1 VTLQSGIPFDI
12 TDGGDRSLTGA
23 GDDRP
28 NYIGGNVQFVDPRA
42 NAFGLANSYFNG
54 NGGGSDT
61 GAPNPYFQRVG
72 SGPSVAQGA
81 GYYGNFGRNVFHG
94 PGTLNDDLRL
104 QKNIHITEHQMV
116 VFRAEAF
123 NAFNHTQFFNPDGN
137 INDTTFGQVLTAH
150 DPRLMQLTLQYRF

>member
-1 VTLQSGIPFDI
+1 
-12 TDGGDRSLTGA
+12 
-23 GDDRP
+23 
-28 NYIGGNVQFVDPRA
+28 
-42 NAFGLANSYFNG
+42 
-54 NGGGSDT
+54 
-61 GAPNPYFQRVG
+61 
-72 SGPSVAQGA
+72 VAQGA